1 MLRHVNFEV
10 VKCII
15 LASPG
20 FVKEQFF
27 DYIMQEAMRQD
38 IKAILENKQKFLLVH
53 ASSGH
58 KHALKEVLADPQVSS
73 KLLNTKAA
81 GEVKALNDFYDMLKN
96 DPDRAFYG
104 VSHVELANERMAIQ
118 TLLVSDELFR
128 SADIKTRQRY
138 VKLVES
144 AKELGAD
151 VKIFSS
157 MHVSGEQLGQLSGI
171 AAILRFPLPEIEDAV
186 SNEDDKDEN
195 SDSDNDNNNNG
206 IKKNGNNS
214 KEEIHSDSE

>member
-1 MLRHVNFEV
+1 
-10 VKCII
+10 
-15 LASPG
+15 
-20 FVKEQFF
+20 
-27 DYIMQEAMRQD
+27 
-38 IKAILENKQKFLLVH
+38 
-53 ASSGH
+53 
-58 KHALKEVLADPQVSS
+58 
-73 KLLNTKAA
+73 
-81 GEVKALNDFYDMLKN
+81 
-96 DPDRAFYG
+96 
-104 VSHVELANERMAIQ
+104 
-118 TLLVSDELFR
+118 
-128 SADIKTRQRY
+128 